1 LNNIGGAAVAAS
13 VRCAGHLEER
23 QLAVTET
30 LDRATTRRVQVANLP
45 PGDSGRGIAR
55 LPAKLMKELALSE
68 GDTIEIVGK
77 RSTAARAIRPYAAD
91 VGLDIVRLDG
101 LQRANAGIGSG
112 DFVKIRKVKS
122 KPATRVVF
130 APAQDNV
137 RLQGSTEALKRTFA
151 GRPLTEGDV
160 VATAGHRR
168 VDADVPD
175 PVRQLLNAP
184 AFALQEV
191 RMLVVSASPKG
202 VVHIDSATAVELLA
216 DHNAKPGERR
226 ADVTYDDLGGMRDT
240 IDGLREMVEL
250 PLRHPELF
258 HRLGVDPPKGVLLH
272 GPPGTGKTRL
282 ARAVANESSA
292 QFFHIAGPEIMGA
305 AYGESERKLRE
316 LFEAAA
322 AAAPSIIFIDE
333 VDSIAPKRGQVSGEA
348 EKRLVAQLLSLMDGI
363 EPRQNLV
370 VIAATNRP
378 EAIDEAL
385 RRPGRFDREIVVGVP
400 DEQGRREVLEI
411 HTRGM
416 PLAGDVDIAELARRT
431 YGFVGADLAAL
442 TREAAMEAVRRIM
455 PRINP
460 EEDTIP
466 TEILD
471 ALSVDAKDFD
481 NALKRVQPSAMRE
494 VMVEAPTIRW
504 ADIGGLDEAQEK
516 LREGIELPLKH
527 PEAFRRIGI
536 RPAKGFLLY
545 GPPGTGKTLLAKA
558 AARESRANF
567 IATKSSD
574 LLSKWY
580 GESEQQIARL
590 FARARQVAPTVIFI
604 DEIDS
609 LVPARGGGLGEPQ
622 VTERVVNTILAE
634 MDGLEGLNGVV
645 LIGATNRPSLID
657 PALLRPGRFDELIY
671 VGPPDAS
678 GRRQI
683 LGIHTS
689 GMPLGEDVDLD
700 TIAER
705 TERFTGADL
714 EDLVRRAG
722 LTALRR
728 GLGEPVVTRA
738 DFEAALADTRASVT
752 EQMLEEYDKLR
763 DTLKSDAV
771 RPLGGIGFVLPG
783 MLRSRKQ
790 RDEALPAA
798 QGAASGS
805 EAEEQ

>member
-1 LNNIGGAAVAAS
+1 MAD
-13 VRCAGHLEER
+13 
-23 QLAVTET
+23 TET
-30 LDRATTRRVQVANLP
+30 LERVKSRRVQVANLSP
-45 PGDSGRGIAR
+45 ADSGRGIAR
-55 LPAKLMKELALSE
+55 LPAKLMEELALSE

-77 RSTAARAIRPYAAD
+77 RSTAARAIRPYSED
-91 VGLDIVRLDG
+91 EGLDIVRLDG

-112 DFVKIRKVKS
+112 DFVEIKKAKS
-122 KPATRVVF
+122 KAATRIVF

-137 RLQGSTEALKRTFA
+137 RLQGSSDALKRTFA
-151 GRPLTEGDV
+151 GRPLCEGDI
-160 VATAGHRR
+160 VATTGHQR
-168 VDADVPD
+168 VNADVPD

-191 RMLVVSASPKG
+191 RLVVVSATPKG
-202 VVHIDSATAVELLA
+202 IVHIDSGTAVELLPEYLT
-216 DHNAKPGERR
+216 AKPGDRR

-240 IDGLREMVEL
+240 IDALREMVEL

-258 HRLGVDPPKGVLLH
+258 QRLGVDPPKGVLLH

-292 QFFHIAGPEIMGA
+292 HFFHIAGPEIMGS

-316 LFEAAA
+316 LFEQASAS
-322 AAAPSIIFIDE
+322 APSIIFIDE
-333 VDSIAPKRGQVSGEA
+333 IDSIAPKRGQVTGEA

-400 DEQGRREVLEI
+400 DEQGRREILQI

-416 PLAGDVDIAELARRT
+416 PLASDVDIADLARRT

-442 TREAAMEAVRRIM
+442 SREAAMEAVRRIM
-455 PRINP
+455 PRINT
-460 EEDTIP
+460 EEETIP
-466 TEILD
+466 TEVLD
-471 ALSVDAKDFD
+471 ALSVERRDFE

-504 ADIGGLDEAQEK
+504 SDIGGLDESIEK
-516 LREGIELPLKH
+516 LREGIELPLTH

-536 RPAKGFLLY
+536 RPARGFLLY
-545 GPPGTGKTLLAKA
+545 GAPGTGKTLLAKA
-558 AARESRANF
+558 AARESNANF

-634 MDGLEGLNGVV
+634 MDGLEELNNVV
-645 LIGATNRPSLID
+645 VIGATNRPSLID

-671 VGPPDAS
+671 VAPPDTA
-678 GRRQI
+678 GRRRI
-683 LGIHTS
+683 LAIHTE
-689 GMPLGEDVDLD
+689 GMPLADNVDLESL
-700 TIAER
+700 AQR

-722 LTALRR
+722 LNALRR
-728 GLGEPVVTRA
+728 GLDAGQVTKA
-738 DFEAALADTRASVT
+738 DFDEALSDTRASVT
-752 EQMLEEYDKLR
+752 EQMLGEYDR
-763 DTLKSDAV
+763 IQETLKSDAV
-771 RPLGGIGFVLPG
+771 RPTGIGFVMPG
-783 MLRSRKQ
+783 MLRPRGGK
-790 RDEALPAA
+790 
-798 QGAASGS
+798 GG
-805 EAEEQ
+805 EQPGP